1 MNEIVVGIIVFL
13 ITAPISAYLGY
24 KANIIQNKRKE
35 FNQLAEP
42 ILFDLIRHNK
52 NYLINKDYK
61 PLKYNDFDHQ
71 NIEKIYVRV
80 NSSNKRKLKKLLHN
94 YLIAHNNIINKNIS
108 EIDQND
114 YDEALN
120 KLEKLERFFKLK

>member
-1 MNEIVVGIIVFL
+1 MILII
-13 ITAPISAYLGY
+13 
-24 KANIIQNKRKE
+24 K
-35 FNQLAEP
+35 
-42 ILFDLIRHNK
+42 ILK
-52 NYLINKDYK
+52 
-61 PLKYNDFDHQ
+61 
-71 NIEKIYVRV
+71 KIYVRV